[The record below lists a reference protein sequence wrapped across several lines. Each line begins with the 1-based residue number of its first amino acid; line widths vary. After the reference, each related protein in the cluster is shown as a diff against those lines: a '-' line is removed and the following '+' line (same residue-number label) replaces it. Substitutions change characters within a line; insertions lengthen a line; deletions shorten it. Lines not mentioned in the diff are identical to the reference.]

1 MSGSASHASS
11 GSRRG
16 QTRHYYRVAAKS
28 QIDESLFGA
37 GRNGSAGQGKG
48 AGFGD
53 TTTVER
59 EAEERNR
66 RRQSGRQDGRK
77 ETIQVVTKDLI
88 RNLM

>member
-28 QIDESLFGA
+28 QVDESLFGA
-37 GRNGSAGQGKG
+37 GRNASAGQGKG